1 MSASQILATLQSL
14 QAKFDV
20 YGLGR
25 LSTLGLVDAPQK
37 YHNKP
42 LEKDT
47 KSIVAG
53 PSFLQYLNK
62 LFQIQ
67 ISAGDIIQFE
77 AGNTSKYYMLSTNG
91 TWDEIIKLQ
100 QYPYIDTPAKQGPLG
115 YCYPAAIHITVN
127 RESQINL
134 RYAYVGLHARFRDS
148 WYTTHLIKSPCI
160 MHY

>member
-1 MSASQILATLQSL
+1 MAVLRVYKRNSTFMDLAELVDQIS
-14 QAKFDV
+14 
-20 YGLGR
+20 R
-25 LSTLGLVDAPQK
+25 LGLVDALQK

-42 LEKDT
+42 LQKEA

-77 AGNTSKYYMLSTNG
+77 SGNTGKYYMLSATG

-100 QYPYIDTPAKQGPLG
+100 
-115 YCYPAAIHITVN
+115 
-127 RESQINL
+127 
-134 RYAYVGLHARFRDS
+134 
-148 WYTTHLIKSPCI
+148 
-160 MHY
+160 